1 MLINDVLEISRME
14 SGDMRMEE
22 VKCSLFDVVKEVR
35 DFVVPEAE
43 AKNITYFP
51 DLSGIRHKYIYSDPQ
66 KLLHVLLKLTGNAV
80 KYTEEGGWISLCVI
94 EKKEASKDYACYQ
107 FVVEDNGIGINREFQ
122 NQIFEPFERQKNTT
136 MSGVPGTGLGLAIA
150 KNIVEMMGGT
160 IEIESIEGKGS
171 KFTVTLSLRIQENQE
186 NKSKP
191 EGWTQE
197 LKKRRLLLVEDN
209 DFNMEIETELLS
221 EAGFIV
227 DTAVNGSI
235 AVDKVRNS
243 RPGDYEVIL
252 MDIQMPVMD
261 GYQATK
267 EIRSLKD
274 RETAAIPIIALSAN
288 TFDEDRKKSMECG
301 MNAHIAKPVDIE
313 LLSEI
318 IEEMCRE

>member
-1 MLINDVLEISRME
+1 M
-14 SGDMRMEE
+14 
-22 VKCSLFDVVKEVR
+22 
-35 DFVVPEAE
+35 
-43 AKNITYFP
+43 
-51 DLSGIRHKYIYSDPQ
+51 
-66 KLLHVLLKLTGNAV
+66 
-80 KYTEEGGWISLCVI
+80 
-94 EKKEASKDYACYQ
+94 
-107 FVVEDNGIGINREFQ
+107 
-122 NQIFEPFERQKNTT
+122 
-136 MSGVPGTGLGLAIA
+136 
-150 KNIVEMMGGT
+150 
-160 IEIESIEGKGS
+160 
-171 KFTVTLSLRIQENQE
+171 
-186 NKSKP
+186 
-191 EGWTQE
+191 
-197 LKKRRLLLVEDN
+197 KKRRLLLVEDN